1 MDRHRGCQLPIS
13 VTLTYRDILDT
24 ERERRTEAPLAVD
37 VVSLLWAAA
46 GAASG
51 AVLAPRAQQLAND
64 AGAGRP
70 LAPPLVLEA
79 LTAAL
84 FAALAWRIGA
94 HAEMLADSWIAAI
107 GVPLTATDIAVHRLP
122 NRLVLPSYPIV
133 IALLG
138 LAALLDH
145 TPASLLRAL
154 AGMLTLLT
162 LYALPYYLLP
172 GAIAGGDVK
181 LVGVLGLGLGWV
193 SWGALL
199 TGTFLAWILA
209 ALSLFILRATHT
221 VNRDAPIPLGAFLIT
236 GTLATLLTSTVA

>member
-1 MDRHRGCQLPIS
+1 VD
-13 VTLTYRDILDT
+13 
-24 ERERRTEAPLAVD
+24 AVPF
-37 VVSLLWAAA
+37 LWAVV

-51 AVLAPRAQQLAND
+51 AVLAPGARQLANE
-64 AGAGRP
+64 AGAQRP
-70 LAPPLVLEA
+70 LAPALVLEA

-84 FAALAWRIGA
+84 FAALACHLGA
-94 HAEMLADSWIAAI
+94 HAELLADSWITAI
-107 GVPLTATDIAVHRLP
+107 GVPLAATDIAVHRLP
-122 NRLVLPSYPIV
+122 NRLVLPSYPIM

-138 LAALLDH
+138 LAAFLDH

-172 GAIAGGDVK
+172 NAIAGGDVK
-181 LVGVLGLGLGWV
+181 LAGVLGLGLGWA
-193 SWGALL
+193 SWSALL

-209 ALSLFILRATHT
+209 AFSRLILRATHT

>member
-1 MDRHRGCQLPIS
+1 MD
-13 VTLTYRDILDT
+13 
-24 ERERRTEAPLAVD
+24 AVP
-37 VVSLLWAAA
+37 LLWAAA

-64 AGAGRP
+64 AGAQRP
-70 LAPPLVLEA
+70 LAPPLVLETV
-79 LTAAL
+79 TAAL

-94 HAEMLADSWIAAI
+94 HAELLADSWIAAI
-107 GVPLTATDIAVHRLP
+107 GVPLAATDIAVHRLP

-138 LAALLDH
+138 LAAHLAH
-145 TPASLLRAL
+145 NPVALLRAL
-154 AGMLTLLT
+154 AGMLILLT

-172 GAIAGGDVK
+172 DAIAGGDVK
-181 LVGVLGLGLGWV
+181 LAGLLGLSLGWA

-199 TGTFLAWILA
+199 TGTFLGWALA
-209 ALSLFILRATHT
+209 AISRLILRATHT

-236 GTLATLLTSTVA
+236 GALAVLLTSTVA